1 MFKNYKV
8 IFEVLESGS
17 FSKAAEN
24 LYISQPS
31 LSALVKRTE
40 DKVGYKIFDRS
51 SVPVQLTDIGEQYI
65 ITARKINEA
74 EVEFEN
80 LLNDN
85 DLMNKG
91 SVSIGAHHLYSSY
104 ILSDLVEK
112 FTNKYPNIVIKIK
125 GGSSNELES
134 DLENSKIDLLFDN
147 KTLSLEK
154 FDKTCYFSE
163 KLVLAVPKK
172 FIVNNYL
179 CKYRLGRDEIINNLS
194 FESKPELI
202 DLEIFKDIPFLIMAL
217 GSDTREKSDAIYS
230 RYNFIP
236 NSKVE
241 LDQVVNLYNYAIVGV
256 GAAIINDTVV
266 KQIDDKDNLYYYK
279 LNAPEA
285 SRDVSFYRKKNKH
298 LKKSVATFLE
308 ELKC

>member
-112 FTNKYPNIVIKIK
+112 FTNKYPNIVIKI
-125 GGSSNELES
+125 N
-134 DLENSKIDLLFDN
+134 
-147 KTLSLEK
+147 
-154 FDKTCYFSE
+154 
-163 KLVLAVPKK
+163 
-172 FIVNNYL
+172 
-179 CKYRLGRDEIINNLS
+179 
-194 FESKPELI
+194 
-202 DLEIFKDIPFLIMAL
+202 
-217 GSDTREKSDAIYS
+217 
-230 RYNFIP
+230 
-236 NSKVE
+236 
-241 LDQVVNLYNYAIVGV
+241 
-256 GAAIINDTVV
+256 
-266 KQIDDKDNLYYYK
+266 
-279 LNAPEA
+279 
-285 SRDVSFYRKKNKH
+285 
-298 LKKSVATFLE
+298 
-308 ELKC
+308 